1 VTPQP
6 WFEDLVGAG
15 GTVKLA
21 NSQAAAFRDGM
32 LRNLWTN
39 MVTLMPT
46 PITNTQVQTFWMGT
60 DNGYSNYNA
69 FFVSVRKRASRELT
83 FDVNYTLS
91 KALDL
96 GGMVQDSPFE
106 YSNSYDPRID
116 YGPAFFDRR
125 HVLNAMGVYEIPM
138 GKGHR
143 ITTGGAAGDRLL
155 GGWYVAAIYIANS
168 GLPLTVMESNQAFGG
183 GDIFNSIISGAVP
196 IVKPNYGDSVHSG
209 IAGSGSVG
217 TVGNPATGGSGL
229 NLFTDPAAVIGNF
242 RPINVSQDGRSFRGT
257 LRGLP
262 FWNLDVSVGKRTALT
277 ERVNI
282 LFSADFLN
290 IFNHVV
296 FSDPTLNLSDPQ
308 SFGVVTSQFNTPR
321 AIQLGLRIEF

>member
-1 VTPQP
+1 
-6 WFEDLVGAG
+6 
-15 GTVKLA
+15 
-21 NSQAAAFRDGM
+21 
-32 LRNLWTN
+32 
-39 MVTLMPT
+39 
-46 PITNTQVQTFWMGT
+46 
-60 DNGYSNYNA
+60 
-69 FFVSVRKRASRELT
+69 
-83 FDVNYTLS
+83 
-91 KALDL
+91 
-96 GGMVQDSPFE
+96 
-106 YSNSYDPRID
+106 
-116 YGPAFFDRR
+116 
-125 HVLNAMGVYEIPM
+125 
-138 GKGHR
+138 
-143 ITTGGAAGDRLL
+143 L
-155 GGWYVAAIYIANS
+155 GGWYVGAIYVANS

-196 IVKPNYGDSVHSG
+196 IVKPNYGNSVHSG

-229 NLFTDPAAVIGNF
+229 NLFADPAAVIGNF

-296 FSDPTLNLSDPQ
+296 FSDPTLNLLDPQ

-321 AIQLGLRIEF
+321 AIQLSLRFEF